1 LKKIV
6 HVSDI
11 HFGKADDVVAGE
23 LFEKVT
29 ELSPDLMI
37 VSGDLTQRA
46 RREQF
51 RQARA
56 FLDRFTMPKVIVPGN
71 HDIPLYN
78 ILDRFARPLKKYD
91 EFFGEDHEPWF
102 FDGELAVAGVNTA
115 RSLTVKGGRIN
126 EEQVERLRARLNEI
140 DNNVLKIV
148 VSHHPF
154 DLPESFDDADIV
166 GRAKKF
172 MPALANCGADLFL
185 AGHLHVSAITNSAH
199 RYHLE
204 NGRSALVIQAGTATS
219 TRERGQENSFNLLE
233 YVRPMLT
240 IKRYECSMASQG
252 FQLADDEQYIQS
264 ERGWSV
270 V

>member
-1 LKKIV
+1 MKKIV

-11 HFGKADDVVAGE
+11 HFGKADEVVAGE
-23 LFEKVT
+23 LFEKVN

-46 RREQF
+46 RRGQF
-51 RQARA
+51 RDARA
-56 FLDRFTMPKVIVPGN
+56 FLDRFMMPKIIVPGN

-78 ILDRFARPLKKYD
+78 VIARFARPLKKYN
-91 EFFGEDHEPWF
+91 EFFGDDHEPWF

-126 EEQVERLRARLNEI
+126 EEQVERLRTRLNEV

-154 DLPESFDDADIV
+154 DLPETFDDDDIV
-166 GRAKKF
+166 GRAKRF
-172 MPALANCGADLFL
+172 MPELANCGADLFL

-199 RYHLE
+199 RYNLE
-204 NGRSALVIQAGTATS
+204 DGRSALVIQAGTATS
-219 TRERGQENSFNLLE
+219 TRERGQENSFNFLE
-233 YVRPMLT
+233 YVKPRLT
-240 IKRYECSMASQG
+240 IKRYECSNASRG
-252 FQLADDEQYIQS
+252 FQLAANEQYIQS
-264 ERGWSV
+264 ERGWTV

>member
-1 LKKIV
+1 MKKIV

-11 HFGKADDVVAGE
+11 HFGKADDIVARE
-23 LFEKVT
+23 LFETVS
-29 ELSPDLMI
+29 ELSPDLMV

-46 RREQF
+46 RRGQF
-51 RQARA
+51 REARV
-56 FLDRFTMPKVIVPGN
+56 FLDRFTMPKIIVPGN

-78 ILDRFARPLKKYD
+78 VLDRFARPLKKYD

-115 RSLTVKGGRIN
+115 RSLTIKGGRIN
-126 EEQVERLRARLNEI
+126 EEQVERLRARLSEI
-140 DNNVLKIV
+140 DDSILKIV

-154 DLPESFDDADIV
+154 DLPEDFDNDDIV

-185 AGHLHVSAITNSAH
+185 AGHLHVSAITNSAR

-204 NGRSALVIQAGTATS
+204 CGRSALVIQAGTATS

-233 YVRPMLT
+233 YARPMLT
-240 IKRYECSMASQG
+240 IKRYECSVPSQG
-252 FQLADDEQYIQS
+252 FHLADDEQYIQS